1 MTESTYKILNINNIQ
16 VCQPVQSV
24 TVMYCSR
31 DEQKQNM
38 AKRNRMC
45 TALQKID
52 SSNICTYHQHEK
64 KDMTAHQFAK
74 LQNTSI

>member
-1 MTESTYKILNINNIQ
+1 MTESTYKILNKNNMQ

-24 TVMYCSR
+24 TITYCSR

-38 AKRNRMC
+38 AKNYMY

-52 SSNICTYHQHEK
+52 SSNITTYNSVKKARQH
-64 KDMTAHQFAK
+64 MFAK
-74 LQNTSI
+74 PQNTSI